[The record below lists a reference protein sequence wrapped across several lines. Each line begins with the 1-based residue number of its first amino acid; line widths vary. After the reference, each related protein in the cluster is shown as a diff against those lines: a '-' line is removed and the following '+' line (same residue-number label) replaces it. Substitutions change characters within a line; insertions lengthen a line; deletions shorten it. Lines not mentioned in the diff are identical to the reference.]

1 MLQVRPAQTFL
12 SSAIEPVGT
21 CHRPQHAP
29 AHTSN
34 GCELATFFLAYT
46 VWLLSPCAVSRIP
59 LCCNRLHL
67 RAQQE
72 APLEGPAPGGL
83 TARQRISK
91 HDWGDGAAGMEPA
104 YLQLLLAPWELIS
117 EVSVGS
123 RTTIIRLQ
131 RDVAGCCTSG
141 EGWTSILSGPSSLL
155 FWSSSS
161 SRAVWSARGGFTDG
175 GTRASA
181 NDGAQ
186 QIMRRTA
193 RSTLTLAQL

>member
-1 MLQVRPAQTFL
+1 MR
-12 SSAIEPVGT
+12 T
-21 CHRPQHAP
+21 C
-29 AHTSN
+29 
-34 GCELATFFLAYT
+34 GFFLAYT

-83 TARQRISK
+83 NARQRISK

-104 YLQLLLAPWELIS
+104 HLQLLLAPCELIS

-141 EGWTSILSGPSSLL
+141 EGLDERSQ
-155 FWSSSS
+155 
-161 SRAVWSARGGFTDG
+161 RAVVVAFLVK
-175 GTRASA
+175 
-181 NDGAQ
+181 Q
-186 QIMRRTA
+186 QLPCCVVCSRWIH
-193 RSTLTLAQL
+193 